1 MFIASFFTTI
11 FLSHSALMDLRRGT
25 LASEGPI
32 GNALPSSS
40 IPVPSSAVKKPAS
53 RLGAPRPS
61 MALSHSQLQPG
72 THTTTT
78 ANAGRRSI
86 MLTSKVGESR
96 ESIASATRGDAG
108 MYGRTPQ
115 TMRSMPSSIR
125 RSSVFPSSNHA
136 RPSIAPGLY
145 SSVVPKDPRPLR
157 DKGFQTNCMRN
168 INDYLVNARYPAPM
182 TPKTLV
188 SPTLKE
194 FQSILR
200 FLVNDLIDPGMTWS
214 KKFDDDALTVL
225 KDLRYPGLDSIN
237 KTAFTA
243 PGAPQSWPAMLA
255 MLNWLV
261 ELCKAHENW
270 SDPNCISDPL
280 LTPVRDLPL
289 DHPNL
294 EDRLLWD
301 FSSKTYT
308 QWFDG
313 GAEEFPDAEQ
323 ELAEIYERM
332 AVTTVDECAK
342 LETTAQKRNVELQQ
356 LHAQEPPL
364 KKMEDEYVQLM
375 SDKTKFIAFIDL
387 HRQKAEKTKQ
397 AISKIRSAIYNQEIS
412 SHRSELQRIEQAV
425 AVQNLSPDEVNRMT
439 HERES
444 LTRNL
449 EDLRNKIVDAS
460 QFAYDQEMMVTK
472 SMDRFETL
480 LADYTALAHQ
490 IGVIHPTPEESSS
503 SSVNV
508 DYAIDL
514 DLGAEDLEE
523 VRAAGTKLRSSI
535 WHGLQAYR
543 ETFRQQA
550 LDLSNVAIVLD
561 DQFDRLGQKVERQK
575 EEVGNLEVRL
585 KVVHEQ
591 AEDAQSQLTS
601 ENADTNK
608 IIAQLE
614 AEVTN
619 MLAAS
624 QQGVLATQSQLEST
638 RIAFKELR
646 HKTAL
651 LQDSMVTQV
660 GSHIDVIIKAKEHA
674 ANSLRSI
681 RSLAETQ

>member
-1 MFIASFFTTI
+1 
-11 FLSHSALMDLRRGT
+11 MDPRRGT
-25 LASEGPI
+25 LAAEGPL

-40 IPVPSSAVKKPAS
+40 IPLPSSAVKKPAT

-61 MALSHSQLQPG
+61 MAISHSQVLP
-72 THTTTT
+72 TTYQSSHPNVSRK
-78 ANAGRRSI
+78 AAIMGGRG
-86 MLTSKVGESR
+86 GENR
-96 ESIASATRGDAG
+96 DSIASAARGDAG
-108 MYGRTPQ
+108 VYGRTPQ
-115 TMRSMPSSIR
+115 AARSLPSSVR
-125 RSSVFPSSNHA
+125 RSSVFPSTNHSRA
-136 RPSIAPGLY
+136 SLAPGLY
-145 SSVVPKDPRPLR
+145 SSVAFKDSRPLR
-157 DKGFQTNCMRN
+157 DKAFQTNCMRN
-168 INDYLVNARYPAPM
+168 VSDYLVNARYPGSI
-182 TPKTLV
+182 TPKTFI
-188 SPTLKE
+188 SPTSKE

-200 FLVNDLIDPGMTWS
+200 FLVNDLIDPGMTWG
-214 KKFDDDALTVL
+214 KKFEDDALAVL
-225 KDLRYPGLDSIN
+225 KDLRYPGLESIS

-243 PGAPQSWPAMLA
+243 PGAPQSWPGMLA

-261 ELCKAHENW
+261 ELCKALENW

-280 LTPVRDLPL
+280 LMSAKDLPL

-301 FSSKTYT
+301 FSSKTYS

-323 ELAEIYERM
+323 ELADIYDRM
-332 AVTTVDECAK
+332 TATTIEECAK
-342 LETTAQKRNVELQQ
+342 LEITAQKRNVELQQ

-364 KKMEDEYVQLM
+364 KKLEDEYVQLM

-387 HRQKAEKTKQ
+387 HRQKAEKTRQ
-397 AISKIRSAIYNQEIS
+397 AIAKIRTAVNNQNQELEA
-412 SHRSELQRIEQAV
+412 HRAELHRIEQAV
-425 AVQNLSPDEVNRMT
+425 AVQNLSPDEVNRMN

-449 EDLRNKIVDAS
+449 DDLRNKIAEAS
-460 QFAYDQEMMVTK
+460 QFAYDQEMLVTK

-480 LADYTALAHQ
+480 MADYTAFAHQ
-490 IGVIHPTPEESSS
+490 IGTIHPISDDAPSGPGE
-503 SSVNV
+503 V
-508 DYAIDL
+508 DFAIDL
-514 DLGAEDLEE
+514 DLGVEDLEE
-523 VRAAGTKLRSSI
+523 VKMAGAKLRSSI

-550 LDLSNVAIVLD
+550 LELSNVSIVLD

-651 LQDSMVTQV
+651 LQDSVVTEV

-674 ANSLRSI
+674 TNSLRSI
-681 RSLAETQ
+681 RTLAETQ